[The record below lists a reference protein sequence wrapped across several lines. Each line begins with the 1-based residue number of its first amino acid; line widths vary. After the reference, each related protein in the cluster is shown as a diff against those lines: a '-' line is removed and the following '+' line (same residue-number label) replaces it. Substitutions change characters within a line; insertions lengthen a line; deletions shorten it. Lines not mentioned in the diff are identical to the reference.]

1 MATSRPAVVVRELRW
16 TDFDPLRE
24 TYYLLYEERET
35 NPVLGIH
42 LFAERPSL
50 ADEVRWFAGLYER
63 VLRGDA
69 VVRVAEVD
77 GRVVGNCVVGRIG
90 ATATAENGHL
100 GLLGI
105 LVHRD
110 FRGRGVGRALL
121 RSTLEGCRGV
131 FELVH
136 LSVWVENPRAR
147 RLYEE
152 FGFVP
157 IGRVPAGNRRG
168 NRYHDDDLMI
178 LDLRNGAPNR

>member
-1 MATSRPAVVVRELRW
+1 MAAPRSPVVARELRW

-24 TYYLLYEERET
+24 MYYLLYDERES

-42 LFAERPSL
+42 LFAEQPTL

-63 VLRGDA
+63 VLRRDA
-69 VVRVAEVD
+69 VARVAEVD

-90 ATATAENGHL
+90 ASATAENGHL

-110 FRGRGVGRALL
+110 YRGRGVGRALL

-157 IGRVPAGNRRG
+157 IGRFPAANRRG
-168 NRYHDDDLMI
+168 RQYHDDDLMI
-178 LDLRNGAPNR
+178 LDLRDGAANR